1 MALTAGALSA
11 CGGSAGAGGKGS
23 SVTLR
28 VGATG
33 WKEEEALLKFAH
45 LDDTP
50 YEVKWSL
57 FQGGDRQ
64 LEAVRAGA
72 LDVASS
78 SEIPPV
84 FAAADGKPNF
94 KVVAVQR
101 GNTLNQEVVAPKGS
115 TITSMSQLR
124 GKKVGYV
131 KNTTAHY
138 FLYELLKRAG
148 LGWDDIEAAPLDP
161 DKGIAALNGG
171 SIDAFAGYG
180 NAVITAHQQGARTIG
195 SGKDVLSGNFLWTA
209 SDDTLGGAAERKA
222 LADLLARIDKAYAY
236 VRDGRQ
242 KEYAKVIAAATHQ
255 PVDQA
260 LEEFTA
266 GAGAAQDRDAAGERR
281 GHRLR
286 AEGRRRL
293 RRPRRGEAEAD
304 GERVLER
311 PSDPAAARGTRLMTT
326 DLLASR
332 PGSLLAVLRDAT
344 ARRHRGRV
352 RPRRHFPAEGIR
364 AAHEAGLLTATVG
377 ERYGGPGPRSGGH
390 RAHPARARAKAIRRW
405 R

>member
-1 MALTAGALSA
+1 MKGIIRMSRPPARSRFRRARARTALTAVVALAAGALSA
-11 CGGSAGAGGKGS
+11 CGGAAGADGGGKG

-33 WKEEEALLKFAH
+33 WKEEEALLEFAH

-50 YEVKWSL
+50 YQVKWSL

-94 KVVAVQR
+94 KVVAVRR

-115 TITSMSQLR
+115 KITSIAQLK

-148 LGWDDIEAAPLDP
+148 LGWDDIKAAPLDP

-180 NAVITAHQQGARTIG
+180 NAVITAHQRGARTIG
-195 SGKDVLSGNFLWTA
+195 SGKDILSGNFLWTA
-209 SDDTLGGAAERKA
+209 SDDTLGSAAERGA

-266 GAGAAQDRDAAGERR
+266 GEAQRRTGIRPVSAQATASEQKVADAFGALGAVKRELTVSGFWTDRLSA
-281 GHRLR
+281 RLR
-286 AEGRRRL
+286 KA
-293 RRPRRGEAEAD
+293 
-304 GERVLER
+304 
-311 PSDPAAARGTRLMTT
+311 
-326 DLLASR
+326 LAS
-332 PGSLLAVLRDAT
+332 
-344 ARRHRGRV
+344 
-352 RPRRHFPAEGIR
+352 
-364 AAHEAGLLTATVG
+364 
-377 ERYGGPGPRSGGH
+377 
-390 RAHPARARAKAIRRW
+390 
-405 R
+405 